1 MRNSYNVYSNETG
14 NLITSGTFAQI
25 AMEYSLEVE
34 RVKWHYYQKL
44 FIRDSFIVKDG
55 IDRDTFFDER
65 YLYNNFIRVG

>member
-1 MRNSYNVYSNETG
+1 MRATYNVYSNETG
-14 NLITSGTFAQI
+14 KLMYTGSFNQI
-25 AMEYSLEVE
+25 AQQLDLEPT

-44 FIRDSFIVKDG
+44 IIREFFIVKDG